1 MAAKTLFS
9 CICYPADTAL
19 PQYWVFSNQMWQP
32 KLKWALGPLYP
43 LCYRKIGILK
53 NVGNVK
59 GWRKGNLKDDGESK
73 FLQFIINV
81 MILSNWHL
89 ENSYTDVNGDR
100 IKIVPVRSKSV
111 SVKFVCNQRVA
122 HKSGF
127 SLRNTSPKFKR
138 MNSQYSSFIPSVI
151 YYNRIY

>member
-1 MAAKTLFS
+1 MWLQRHCSPVFAVRAN
-9 CICYPADTAL
+9 TAL

-32 KLKWALGPLYP
+32 KLKWALGPLYL
-43 LCYRKIGILK
+43 LCYRKVGILK

-59 GWRKGNLKDDGESK
+59 GWRKGNLKEDKESNSN
-73 FLQFIINV
+73 LSYV

-89 ENSYTDVNGDR
+89 ENSYIDVNCDR

-111 SVKFVCNQRVA
+111 SVRFVCNQRVA
-122 HKSGF
+122 HRSGF
-127 SLRNTSPKFKR
+127 SLRNTSPKFKQ
-138 MNSQYSSFIPSVI
+138 MNSQYSSFIPSDI